1 MAQYLDVERRDIHL
15 SARINTLLTY
25 PVEYS
30 NTFQSSPFVQ
40 LLHFNKEL
48 FMSAKGIP
56 IEEIALQIVL
66 SIGIIVIAAK
76 YLGLLAKKLNIPQ
89 VAGEIVA
96 GLLLR
101 YLPFF
106 RHFGGVEPNVV
117 YAGTNQFIEYMAEIG
132 VILIMFSA
140 GLGTN
145 LKSLVKSGI
154 KSTVIAACGV
164 IVPLI
169 LGAVMS
175 LCFWGFDGFGTPVF
189 YQALFIGTILTAT
202 SVSITVV
209 ALKEIGKIQ
218 SEVGQTIISAAII
231 DDVFGIIAL
240 TIVLGAS
247 SGSGDYLGL
256 IIKTSAFFAA
266 SLVVGYL
273 IYRIFKWYDNRH
285 PHTHRISIYGLGVAL
300 IFAYCTEHFFGIA
313 DITGA
318 YVAGVV
324 FCNLHDASYME
335 QKIDINSYMFFS
347 PIFFAAI
354 GLKTDLSGLDMSLL
368 WFSIAFVL
376 VGCIAKIIG
385 CGGSALL
392 LGFKRKEPLQI
403 GLGMM
408 GRGEVALIVA
418 QKGLAVGMV
427 KAEYFAPVILL
438 IIVSSMVVPIL
449 LGKAFSEK
457 KLPPAGTAAV

>member
-1 MAQYLDVERRDIHL
+1 
-15 SARINTLLTY
+15 
-25 PVEYS
+25 
-30 NTFQSSPFVQ
+30 
-40 LLHFNKEL
+40 
-48 FMSAKGIP
+48 MSAKEIP
-56 IEEIALQIVL
+56 IDEITLQIVL
-66 SIGIIVIAAK
+66 SVGIIVIVAK
-76 YLGLLAKKLNIPQ
+76 YLGLLVKKIGFPQ
-89 VAGEIVA
+89 VAGEIIA
-96 GLLLR
+96 GLALR

-106 RHFGGVEPNVV
+106 RNFGGVETNII
-117 YAGTNQFIEYMAEIG
+117 YAETNQFIEYMAEIG

-164 IVPLI
+164 IVPLA
-169 LGAVMS
+169 LGTIMA
-175 LCFWGFDGFGTPVF
+175 LGFWGFDGFGTPVF

-209 ALKEIGKIQ
+209 ALKELGKIN

-231 DDVFGIIAL
+231 DDVFGIIVL

-247 SGSGDYLGL
+247 SGKGDYLGL
-256 IIKTSAFFAA
+256 MIKTGAFFAA

-300 IFAYCTEHFFGIA
+300 IFAYCTERFFGIA

-335 QKIDINSYMFFS
+335 QKIDTNSYMFFS
-347 PIFFAAI
+347 PLFFTAI
-354 GLKTDLSGLDMSLL
+354 GLKTDLSGLNMSLM
-368 WFSIAFVL
+368 WFSVAFVL
-376 VGCIAKIIG
+376 VGCLSKIIG
-385 CGGSALL
+385 CGGSAVA
-392 LGFKRKEPLQI
+392 LGFKRREPLQI

-408 GRGEVALIVA
+408 VRGEVALIVA

-457 KLPPAGTAAV
+457 QLPPAGAAAV

>member
-1 MAQYLDVERRDIHL
+1 
-15 SARINTLLTY
+15 
-25 PVEYS
+25 
-30 NTFQSSPFVQ
+30 
-40 LLHFNKEL
+40 
-48 FMSAKGIP
+48 MSAKGIP

-169 LGAVMS
+169 LGTVMS

-347 PIFFAAI
+347 PLFFTAI

-376 VGCIAKIIG
+376 VGCIGKIIG

-408 GRGEVALIVA
+408 VRGEVALIVA
-418 QKGLAVGMV
+418 QKGLSVGMV

>member
-1 MAQYLDVERRDIHL
+1 
-15 SARINTLLTY
+15 
-25 PVEYS
+25 
-30 NTFQSSPFVQ
+30 
-40 LLHFNKEL
+40 
-48 FMSAKGIP
+48 MSAKEIP
-56 IEEIALQIVL
+56 IDEITLQIVL
-66 SIGIIVIAAK
+66 SVGIIVIVAK
-76 YLGLLAKKLNIPQ
+76 YLGLLVKKIGFPQ
-89 VAGEIVA
+89 VAGEIIA
-96 GLLLR
+96 GLALR

-106 RHFGGVEPNVV
+106 RNFGGVETNII
-117 YAGTNQFIEYMAEIG
+117 YAETNQFIEYMAEIG

-164 IVPLI
+164 IVPLA
-169 LGAVMS
+169 LGTIMA
-175 LCFWGFDGFGTPVF
+175 LGFWGFDGFGTPVF

-209 ALKEIGKIQ
+209 ALKELGKIN

-231 DDVFGIIAL
+231 DDVFGIIVL

-247 SGSGDYLGL
+247 SGKGDYLGL
-256 IIKTSAFFAA
+256 MIKTGAFFAA

-300 IFAYCTEHFFGIA
+300 IFAYCTERFFGIA

-335 QKIDINSYMFFS
+335 QKIDTNSYMFFS
-347 PIFFAAI
+347 PLFFTAI
-354 GLKTDLSGLDMSLL
+354 GLKTDLSGLNMSLM
-368 WFSIAFVL
+368 WFSVAFVL
-376 VGCIAKIIG
+376 VGCLAKIIG
-385 CGGSALL
+385 CGGSAVA
-392 LGFKRKEPLQI
+392 LGFKRREPLQI

-408 GRGEVALIVA
+408 VRGEVALIVA

-457 KLPPAGTAAV
+457 QLPPAGAAAV